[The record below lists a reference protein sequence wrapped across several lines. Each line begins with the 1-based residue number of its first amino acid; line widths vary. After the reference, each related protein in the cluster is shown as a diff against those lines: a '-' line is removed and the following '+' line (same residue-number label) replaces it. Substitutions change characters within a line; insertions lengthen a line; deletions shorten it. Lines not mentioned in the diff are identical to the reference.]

1 MILMEDSYKFK
12 PKPFHHHRPI
22 RSLHKCNP
30 DSVIIYFFPTPIH
43 WLSPKYIPPLTALSS
58 TSIKLRASGVVERES
73 FTVSVIKIRAASVVE
88 REFTIARSRPL
99 KVSGSSPSPIRNRV
113 LRSLEKYSW
122 LVKSKCEIMFLGC
135 KGGRFWGCPVLSQG
149 GVMTVETGTYRWMA
163 PEVINH
169 QQYDEKATS
178 KWKQD
183 QKDLG
188 VKGTGK
194 RDLVERCVVAK
205 PCAEFVPGVL
215 AIWLNGGVAVP
226 LALSYPEAELLHVM
240 TGSDVS
246 MIFST
251 DDHRE
256 LMQKVAAK
264 TAAQFSLIPNVPTMT
279 SQAVDNG
286 VVHQK
291 ENVFENN
298 IKDDDPT
305 LILYTSG
312 TTGKPKG
319 VVHTQSSILA

>member
-1 MILMEDSYKFK
+1 M
-12 PKPFHHHRPI
+12 
-22 RSLHKCNP
+22 
-30 DSVIIYFFPTPIH
+30 
-43 WLSPKYIPPLTALSS
+43 TA
-58 TSIKLRASGVVERES
+58 
-73 FTVSVIKIRAASVVE
+73 
-88 REFTIARSRPL
+88 
-99 KVSGSSPSPIRNRV
+99 
-113 LRSLEKYSW
+113 
-122 LVKSKCEIMFLGC
+122 
-135 KGGRFWGCPVLSQG
+135 
-149 GVMTVETGTYRWMA
+149 ETGTYRWMA

-194 RDLVERCVVAK
+194 RVVIERIGVVAK
-205 PCAEFVPGVL
+205 PCAEFVAGVL
-215 AIWLNGGVAVP
+215 AIWLNAGVAVP

-240 TGSDVS
+240 TDSDVS
-246 MIFST
+246 MILST

-264 TAAQFSLIPNVPTMT
+264 TTAQFSLIPNVPTMT

-291 ENVFENN
+291 ENVFANN

-319 VVHTQSSILA
+319 VVHTHSSILAQIEGLTSKHQQYWCQG

>member
-1 MILMEDSYKFK
+1 M
-12 PKPFHHHRPI
+12 
-22 RSLHKCNP
+22 
-30 DSVIIYFFPTPIH
+30 
-43 WLSPKYIPPLTALSS
+43 TA
-58 TSIKLRASGVVERES
+58 
-73 FTVSVIKIRAASVVE
+73 
-88 REFTIARSRPL
+88 
-99 KVSGSSPSPIRNRV
+99 
-113 LRSLEKYSW
+113 
-122 LVKSKCEIMFLGC
+122 
-135 KGGRFWGCPVLSQG
+135 
-149 GVMTVETGTYRWMA
+149 ETGTYRWMA

-194 RDLVERCVVAK
+194 RVVIERIGVVAK
-205 PCAEFVPGVL
+205 PCAEFVAGVL
-215 AIWLNGGVAVP
+215 AIWLNAGVAVP

-240 TGSDVS
+240 TDSDVS
-246 MIFST
+246 MILST

-264 TAAQFSLIPNVPTMT
+264 TTAQFSLIPNVPTMT

-291 ENVFENN
+291 ENVFANN

-319 VVHTQSSILA
+319 VVHTHSSILAQVEFMSKFSVIGIWKRWRESYPKDVFSGRGQEHQADSSKDLSSKISNIGARVDESEQLSS